1 MKTDKRTK
9 DQTNKMSKHKIVI
22 HYLICLAGA
31 LLLYTIVAFNQRN
44 DKVFSCRL
52 RIEGLNA
59 DDFVITNTLPDVIR
73 VTVKDKQNVLDSITE
88 EDFNV
93 HLDLSGINEQNNYT
107 LPIEWDMPKA
117 FQHMRNSMLFSTV
130 ELNPAKITV
139 NIENIQQKS
148 VPIQINTKGLPADG
162 YIIHDQQLD
171 INYIR
176 IQGPAGVINDIQSVR
191 TEAINIEKAIDSIIS
206 QDVSLISPSP
216 LVTFVGKS
224 NAKVTIRIVKDIENV
239 TFTYNAVEI
248 NNLKKFLKAEYHIDD
263 KIAVTISGD
272 KKTLES
278 LQKTSIILSVDCRN
292 ISYQGEYSTR
302 INVNPPMNVTL
313 VSVKPDVLK
322 LTITEIP
329 ENMTFQPRHSTE
341 DRRQEQDTE
350 KPDESAARGSTAES
364 AATTTTINEP
374 SRKGWGI
381 KKK

>member
-1 MKTDKRTK
+1 MKVLSKR
-9 DQTNKMSKHKIVI
+9 KIAI

-44 DKVFSCRL
+44 DKVFSCKL
-52 RIEGLNA
+52 RIEGLKN
-59 DDFVITNTLPDVIR
+59 DDFVIANTLPDIIR
-73 VTVKDKQNVLDSITE
+73 VTVKDKQNILDSITE

-93 HLDLSGINEQNNYT
+93 RLDLSEIKEQNIYT
-107 LPIEWDMPKA
+107 LPIEWDVPKA
-117 FQHMRNSMLFSTV
+117 FLHVRNSMLFSTV

-139 NIENIQQKS
+139 NIEKIQQKN
-148 VPIQINTKGLPADG
+148 VPIQINTKGIPADG

-171 INYIR
+171 INYVR

-191 TEAINIEKAIDSIIS
+191 TEAINLEKAIDSIIS
-206 QDVSLISPSP
+206 QDVSLISPNP

-224 NAKVTIRIVKDIENV
+224 NAKVTIRIVRDIENV

-263 KIAVTISGD
+263 KISVTVSGD

-313 VSVKPDVLK
+313 VSVKPDVIK

-329 ENMTFQPRHSTE
+329 ENMPFMQRRGE
-341 DRRQEQDTE
+341 DRRIQDKPAETE
-350 KPDESAARGSTAES
+350 NESHVT
-364 AATTTTINEP
+364 ATTTTTTTTIAEQTK
-374 SRKGWGI
+374 KGWGGV